1 MINRIG
7 TTARASKIV
16 KYNGV
21 AYISGQVAEGATIQQ
36 QTLGCLAKIDTLL
49 LEAGS
54 RHEPLLRI
62 K

>member
-1 MINRIG
+1 MIKRIG

-36 QTLGCLAKIDTLL
+36 QTLDCLAKID
-49 LEAGS
+49 A
-54 RHEPLLRI
+54 
-62 K
+62 